1 MFWDYIKNSRK
12 SQMNDQNTNSSVK
25 KDSFDLILKSEIK
38 KKLPKINL
46 IKEFFCQEKAQ
57 VDTLILLIISA
68 KREYPFGIKL
78 DKIIQD
84 LHDVERYYLFKNNPY
99 VLSVLNTL
107 ALPAIGILFIQQLD
121 GAFDLTQ
128 FGLDYYHETQR
139 M

>member
-1 MFWDYIKNSRK
+1 MFWDYIKNSKK
-12 SQMNDQNTNSSVK
+12 SQMNDQNTNSIK
-25 KDSFDLILKSEIK
+25 KDSLDLILKSEIK

-121 GAFDLTQ
+121 GDFDLTQ